1 MDKIVYITRDFAV
14 TGQLGAGDFAVAAAL
29 GFATIINNRPDG
41 EDEAQLNSV
50 HAGTQARFAGLDY
63 HYNPTGKLDLFSD
76 RVVDAAEL
84 TLACSKGPILAYCKS
99 GMRSAIVWAAATART
114 GSVDDLLDR
123 IAAVGFD
130 LDFLEDDLRQ
140 QAARS
145 AWTGHASV
153 CEPVVGTAHELTEAG
168 RDLVAA

>member
-1 MDKIVYITRDFAV
+1 MDKIVFITRDFAV
-14 TGQLGAGDFAVAAAL
+14 TGQLGAGDFATAASL

-99 GMRSAIVWAAATART
+99 GLRSAIVWAAATART
-114 GSVDDLLDR
+114 GSVDDVLDR
-123 IAAVGFD
+123 LATAGFD
-130 LDFLEDDLRQ
+130 LEFLEEDLRQ

-145 AWTGHASV
+145 AWTGHPAGGRTLHGAEH
-153 CEPVVGTAHELTEAG
+153 EPAEAA
-168 RDLVAA
+168 RDLFAA